1 MTFKAEIL
9 EIARSV
15 AAEKPDWAV
24 NSSGDFVSK
33 RLKHTD
39 LIVSPGFTFNAAP
52 SCVVQPFSA
61 IRNKKIV
68 RLCKAILGFDPFW
81 TLSIKFQ
88 LESERYRGPES
99 VSNIYPAKVPFTTV
113 HGERA
118 TWPRSFIT
126 KDETPDYLRNVLADG
141 IAFIDEYFDLQSEE
155 SLLRHLPVNYRW
167 MDQGIGNSGRMGS
180 FYEQADGIIHC
191 LAAIVIGDFGF
202 VERYQSDDIKTSMPK
217 REKDLEKIRN
227 ALPELRRRY
236 EATGSVV

>member
-15 AAEKPDWAV
+15 AAEEPDWAFS
-24 NSSGDFVSK
+24 SSGDFVSK

-52 SCVVQPFSA
+52 SCIVQPFSA

-68 RLCKAILGFDPFW
+68 RLCKAILGRDPFW
-81 TLSIKFQ
+81 TLSITFQ
-88 LESERYRGPES
+88 LESERYRGPDS
-99 VSNIYPAKVPFTTV
+99 VSNIYPARFPFTTAN
-113 HGERA
+113 GEHV

-126 KDETPDYLRNVLADG
+126 KADTPDYLRNVLADG
-141 IAFIDEYFDLQSEE
+141 TAFINKYFDLQSEE
-155 SLLRHLPVNYRW
+155 SLLRHLPVTYRW
-167 MDQGIGNSGRMGS
+167 MDQGIGKSGRMGS
-180 FYEQADGIIHC
+180 FYDQADGIIHC

-202 VERYQSDDIKTSMPK
+202 VEMYQSDVIKTSMPK
-217 REKDLEKIRN
+217 REQDLAKIKN

-236 EATGSVV
+236 EATGSIF